1 MLMGKKVSGCDGT
14 EDKHDTSSLLSSE
27 TISSS

>member
-1 MLMGKKVSGCDGT
+1 MLMGKVSGCDGT